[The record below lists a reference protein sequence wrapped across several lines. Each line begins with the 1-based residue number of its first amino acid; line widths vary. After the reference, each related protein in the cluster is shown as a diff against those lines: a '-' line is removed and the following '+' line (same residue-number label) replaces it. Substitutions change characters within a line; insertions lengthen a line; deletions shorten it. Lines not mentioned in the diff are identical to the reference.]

1 MGISAKKF
9 DSKLFWSVITTL
21 ATAIIL
27 GLLLINQNR
36 IFYWITKGDTP
47 PSKKII
53 LLSDKTE
60 AYPLS
65 ASFINKEIDLLFKQ
79 LRDDQWH
86 IDPQTGKPLD
96 VDLTYKVLLPG
107 IEGKPSNLIEGGFN
121 LHPGIGNASWFI
133 DTVKGD
139 RAQTIQINAFKKSLK
154 GKYEEFER
162 DIDLANHP
170 GGFAQESRILDEID
184 KVTMSSSWRDP
195 KVETYFIIIS
205 DLLECSPRPSGIPD
219 FETLNTEERIKAF
232 QATGRLRPDIDPNR
246 HRIVIF
252 HIIKDGAPESPI
264 VNPDE
269 YWHWYFAKNP
279 QARAGAIR
287 YYPIHLNGRSSR

>member
-79 LRDDQWH
+79 LRDDQWQFNP
-86 IDPQTGKPLD
+86 DDGKTLN
-96 VDLTYKVLLPG
+96 VDLTYKILLPG
-107 IEGKPSNLIEGGFN
+107 TGGNPSDLIEDSLN
-121 LHPGIGNASWFI
+121 LHPGIGGNSWFI
-133 DTVKGD
+133 DTTKQAT
-139 RAQTIQINAFKKSLK
+139 AQKIQLKAFLKSND
-154 GKYEEFER
+154 KYEKFQNQ
-162 DIDLANHP
+162 IDLANHP

>member
-1 MGISAKKF
+1 MMIFGNKF
-9 DSKLFWSVITTL
+9 DAKVVKPMIFLVIVVILFGLGVVYRKKIQYELFKGGTL
-21 ATAIIL
+21 
-27 GLLLINQNR
+27 
-36 IFYWITKGDTP
+36 

-53 LLSDKTE
+53 LLIDKTE

-65 ASFINKEIDLLFKQ
+65 ASFINKELDSFFKQ
-79 LRDDQWH
+79 LRDDQWN
-86 IDPQTGKPLD
+86 IDPKTGNILN

-107 IEGKPSNLIEGGFN
+107 TGGEPSNLIEEGFN
-121 LHPGIGNASWFI
+121 LHPGIQNANWFI
-133 DTVKGD
+133 DTTKGV
-139 RAQTIQINAFKKSLK
+139 RAQKIQFDAFKRSLK
-154 GKYEEFER
+154 GKYEEFESN
-162 DIDLANHP
+162 INLANHP

-205 DLLECSPRPSGIPD
+205 DLLECSPGPSGIPD

-232 QATGRLRPDIDPNR
+232 QVTGRLRPDIDPNR

-252 HIIKDGAPESPI
+252 HIIKDGAPGSPI

-269 YWHWYFAKNP
+269 YWQWYFGKSP
-279 QARAGAIR
+279 DARAGVIR